1 MIVKVQQYIKTKTV
15 TNNLSMLKTWLVLAI
30 CLLVNVSGYSQQNSL
45 SRVSAA
51 ERSDG
56 KGYVIRYHL
65 TEEADSFRVFQPTTD
80 LIQMTLYGESV
91 DTTDI
96 TVAGS
101 NGVFD
106 DISFYDIPF
115 GIGVDIYLPD
125 STYFK
130 AKSYPDGNSED
141 LLLALT
147 YAERKEIAYLTDG
160 LDPVIW
166 PRLSNDDN
174 DMLVET
180 NRNIQNVSSRDYTD
194 NTYDR
199 VKNKMKF
206 DVVVIDPGHGGR
218 DVGAIGYKGVQEKDI
233 VLNIAK
239 KVGDYIKEYLP
250 DVKVVYT
257 RDDDTFIDLEQRGPL
272 ANKAEGDLF
281 VSIHA
286 NKFHNKHPH
295 GTETYFLGLEKSKSA
310 LEVMKRENNVI
321 NGDGFDPDKV
331 LSPEE
336 LLVYELQNSG
346 YIATSEKL
354 AGMVENQFADRAQ
367 RKSRGVKQG
376 RLVVLYQAS
385 MPAILVETGFLSN
398 PSEQRFLSS
407 DYGQSI
413 IASAIFRA
421 IRNYKEEYEKSQH
434 FNTN

>member
-1 MIVKVQQYIKTKTV
+1 MKVQQYIKTKTV
-15 TNNLSMLKTWLVLAI
+15 TNKFSIRRV
-30 CLLVNVSGYSQQNSL
+30 CLLLTFSIIFGTSGFAQQNSL
-45 SRVSAA
+45 KHVSAA

-56 KGYVIRYHL
+56 KGYVVRYHL
-65 TEEADSFRVFQPTTD
+65 AEKADSFRVFQPTTD
-80 LIQMTLYGESV
+80 LIQMTIYGENI
-91 DTTDI
+91 DTTG
-96 TVAGS
+96 VSHS
-101 NGVFD
+101 NSNSVFD
-106 DISFYDIPF
+106 DISFHDIPF

-125 STYFK
+125 DTYFK
-130 AKSYPDGNSED
+130 ADSYHDGSSKD
-141 LLLALT
+141 LLLALK
-147 YAERKEIAYLTDG
+147 YAEKEDIAYLTEG

-166 PRLSNDDN
+166 PRLSNKSK
-174 DMLVET
+174 DMLVGT
-180 NRNIQNVSSRDYTD
+180 NKNIENVSARDNSD
-194 NTYDR
+194 NSYDR

-206 DVVVIDPGHGGR
+206 DVVVIDPGHGGK
-218 DVGAIGYKGVQEKDI
+218 DPGTIGYKGVQEKDI
-233 VLNIAK
+233 VLNISK
-239 KVGDYIKEYLP
+239 KVGAYIKEYLP

-257 RDDDTFIDLEQRGPL
+257 RDDDTFIDLEERGPI

-286 NKFHNKHPH
+286 NKFHNKYPH
-295 GTETYFLGLEKSKSA
+295 GTETYFLGLERSKSA

-321 NGDGFDPDKV
+321 NGDDYDPDKV

-354 AGMVENQFADRAQ
+354 AGMVENQFANRAQ

-421 IRNYKEEYEKSQH
+421 IRNYKEEYERSQH

>member
-1 MIVKVQQYIKTKTV
+1 MTKYNSLLRTGFLLGLCLIFSV
-15 TNNLSMLKTWLVLAI
+15 AGFAQNNQLNNLK
-30 CLLVNVSGYSQQNSL
+30 
-45 SRVSAA
+45 RVSAA

-56 KGYVIRYHL
+56 KGYVIRFHL
-65 TEEADSFRVFQPTTD
+65 AEKADSFRVFQPTTD
-80 LIQMTLYGESV
+80 LIQMTLYGEDI
-91 DTTDI
+91 DTTEI
-96 TVAGS
+96 RLTES
-101 NGVFD
+101 SPVFD
-106 DISFYDIPF
+106 QISFHDIPF

-125 STYFK
+125 DTFFK
-130 AKSYPDGNSED
+130 AKSYLDANGKD
-141 LLLALT
+141 LLLGLT
-147 YAERKEIAYLTDG
+147 YAEKKDITYLTEG
-160 LDPVIW
+160 LNPVIW
-166 PRLSNDDN
+166 PRLSDKNN
-174 DMLVET
+174 GLIVET
-180 NRNIQNVSSRDYTD
+180 NRNLENVSTRDYTD
-194 NTYDR
+194 NSYNQ
-199 VKNKMKF
+199 VKDKMKF
-206 DVVVIDPGHGGR
+206 DVVVIDPGHGGK
-218 DVGAIGYKGVQEKDI
+218 DVGAIGYKRVYEKDI

-239 KVGDYIKEYLP
+239 KVGGYINEYLP

-257 RDDDTFIDLEQRGPL
+257 RDNDTFVELEERGPL
-272 ANKAEGDLF
+272 ANEAEGDLF

-286 NKFHNKHPH
+286 NKFHNRYPH

-321 NGDGFDPDKV
+321 NGDEAYDPDEM
-331 LSPEE
+331 LSPEQ

-354 AGMVENQFADRAQ
+354 AGMIEDQFANRAQ

-421 IRNYKEEYEKSQH
+421 IRNYKEEYEKSQQ